1 MPSNAAAIKQIN
13 REKVLAFLYTQ
24 HSTTQKAIKDTL
36 QLSRS
41 TIIQILKEFED
52 QNLIV
57 KRGHLESTGG
67 RRAASLSFSQYA
79 KVAIGVELLAGSYE
93 IVALDLYGETVKC
106 ERFELPYENTDR
118 YYETVCRSVQ
128 ALIDSLTQD
137 PSKILGVGI
146 VLQGLI
152 STDGTQVTYGKIL
165 GCTGL
170 RIDVFT
176 RHLPYPCQFF
186 HDAEAATLDELWQ
199 SPGLKNAIYIHI
211 RSNMSGAIV
220 VNRQSLIGTELK
232 SGVFEHMTIVP
243 NGKLC
248 YCGNHGC
255 LDAYCSTTA
264 LLHADETLDSFFHA
278 LRTGDLEARA
288 RWMEYLHYLALA
300 INNLHMMIDCPVIL
314 GGTVA
319 KFLQGSDLK
328 LLHQFI
334 HDNTAFPT
342 EREFIRVTC
351 CPDSPISRGA
361 ALPAI
366 KKYLHSILGHDFVF

>member
-13 REKVLAFLYTQ
+13 RENVLAFVYTQ

-67 RRAASLSFSQYA
+67 RRASSLYFSRYA
-79 KVAIGVELLAGSYE
+79 KIAIGVELLAGSYE
-93 IVALDLYGETVKC
+93 IVALDLYGETIKC
-106 ERFELPYENTDR
+106 ERFDLPYENTDR
-118 YYETVCRSVQ
+118 YYETVCHSVQ

-137 PSKILGVGI
+137 PDKILGVGI

-152 STDGTQVTYGKIL
+152 SNDGTQVTYGKIL

-243 NGKLC
+243 NGKPC
-248 YCGNHGC
+248 YCGNCGC
-255 LDAYCSTTA
+255 LDTYCSTIA
-264 LLHADETLDSFFHA
+264 LLHEGETLDSFFHG
-278 LRTGDLEARA
+278 LRTGDLAVRA

-300 INNLHMMIDCPVIL
+300 INNLHMMIDCPIIL
-314 GGTVA
+314 GGTIA

>member
-13 REKVLAFLYTQ
+13 RENVLAFVYTQ

-67 RRAASLSFSQYA
+67 RRASSLYFSRYA
-79 KVAIGVELLAGSYE
+79 KIAIGVELLAGSYE
-93 IVALDLYGETVKC
+93 IVALDLYGET
-106 ERFELPYENTDR
+106 TDR
-118 YYETVCRSVQ
+118 YYETVCHSVQ

-137 PSKILGVGI
+137 PDKILGVGI

-152 STDGTQVTYGKIL
+152 SNDGTQVTYGKIL

-243 NGKLC
+243 NGKPC
-248 YCGNHGC
+248 YCGNCGC
-255 LDAYCSTTA
+255 LDTYCSTTA
-264 LLHADETLDSFFHA
+264 LLQEGETLGSFFYG
-278 LRTGDLEARA
+278 LRTGDLAVRA

-300 INNLHMMIDCPVIL
+300 INNLHMMIDCPIIL
-314 GGTVA
+314 GGTIA

-366 KKYLHSILGHDFVF
+366 KQYLHSILGHDFVF